1 PDRGGAALPAAG
13 AQGRPRRGPARLA
26 ARRRGDLG
34 RRHSADDD
42 VAQALVAGD
51 DLAGLG
57 GRDEHE
63 PARDERNL
71 LVADSEAAR
80 AREGDVELLLAGL
93 ALVVGEALLAGLR
106 VEAVQLHRPGADR
119 PRDRLAPPLE
129 RRHVEHR
136 EHHASCEM
144 ETDATGNGA
153 ADAVRAHSA
162 PPEGSRPKD
171 TGGTTPATIPVS
183 PLSGQMAIFGREF
196 FVGNRPAPRPPRDT
210 DRSG

>member
-1 PDRGGAALPAAG
+1 
-13 AQGRPRRGPARLA
+13 
-26 ARRRGDLG
+26 
-34 RRHSADDD
+34 
-42 VAQALVAGD
+42 LVAGD

-80 AREGDVELLLAGL
+80 ARAGDVELLLAGL

-144 ETDATGNGA
+144 ETDATGKWCRGRRSRPRGTPRGVTPEGHRRN
-153 ADAVRAHSA
+153 DARDDPSL
-162 PPEGSRPKD
+162 PPEWPN
-171 TGGTTPATIPVS
+171 
-183 PLSGQMAIFGREF
+183 
-196 FVGNRPAPRPPRDT
+196 GNIW
-210 DRSG
+210 